1 MAGPLATLP
10 FAWWNTKVAPPSIES
25 KATKEHRSAAA
36 GVVRTLVEQKG
47 CLVVALAEVRRENI
61 MRWLPDSHRARWD
74 VLADTSNDRHDFD
87 VAIVFDRSALSLR
100 SHLWARRFHAGQRVR
115 AGLVATFDF
124 ADGSGPLVVVAAHWR
139 ADAGNTKD
147 AEERRLSSAQ
157 ELRDVISAT
166 LQVAGRD
173 VPVLILGD
181 FNAEPFDLPF
191 GAGLP
196 TSRSRAE
203 VQRHRPHAPND
214 LLFYNAAWR
223 WLGERHPW
231 SSERRSPTLAGTY
244 RLRAIGVPTAWRTF
258 DQVLVSPSLLR
269 GTGWSLDESVLGVYE
284 DNDVFDRAKARPLAP
299 FDHLPIVGRLQR
311 FEP

>member
-1 MAGPLATLP
+1 MPGALATLP

-25 KATKEHRSAAA
+25 KATKEHRNAATS
-36 GVVRTLVEQKG
+36 VVRTLVEQKG
-47 CLVVALAEVRRENI
+47 CLVVALAEVRRESI
-61 MRWLPDSHRARWD
+61 MSWLPDSRRARWD

-87 VAIVFDRSALSLR
+87 VAIVFDRSALSLKNY
-100 SHLWARRFHAGQRVR
+100 LWARRFHATQAVR

-124 ADGSGPLVVVAAHWR
+124 VDGSGPLVVIAAHWR
-139 ADAGNTKD
+139 TDAGNTKD
-147 AEERRLSSAQ
+147 AEDRRLSAAQ
-157 ELRDVISAT
+157 ELRDALGAT
-166 LQVAGRD
+166 LQAEGKD

-181 FNAEPFDLPF
+181 FNAEPFDRPF

-196 TSRSRAE
+196 TARSRAE
-203 VQRHRPHAPND
+203 VQRHRPRTASD

-223 WLGERHPW
+223 WLGERDAW
-231 SSERRSPTLAGTY
+231 NAERKPPTLAGTY
-244 RLRAIGVPTAWRTF
+244 RLGSNTPTAWRTF

-269 GTGWSLDESVLGVYE
+269 GTGWSLDESALEIYDGRE
-284 DNDVFDRAKARPLAP
+284 VFDQAKARPRAP